1 MRLTFFR
8 TFGTKFVNKDVNK
21 KKFDKSPTY
30 FTFSFE
36 MFGINTFVN
45 LSRALNPSQAW
56 SKTSSRSYVRNFWEK
71 NNGSPFIHGHKR
83 NEPWLGKFVS
93 NKRNV
98 S

>member
-1 MRLTFFR
+1 
-8 TFGTKFVNKDVNK
+8 
-21 KKFDKSPTY
+21 
-30 FTFSFE
+30 

-56 SKTSSRSYVRNFWEK
+56 SKTFSRSYVRNFWEK